1 MTCRCKYEFCYVCGG
16 KYGAC
21 ACVGG
26 PRVAEIPRIV
36 SDDEEE
42 DEYIN
47 DQHRFPGIRP
57 IPGSPIIRP
66 VMRAPPAEVRRL
78 EE

>member
-1 MTCRCKYEFCYVCGG
+1 MTCRCKYEFCYICGG
-16 KYGAC
+16 KHGAC

-26 PRVAEIPRIV
+26 PRVAELPRII
-36 SDDEEE
+36 SDEE

-47 DQHRFPGIRP
+47 EINLIPGIRP
-57 IPGSPIIRP
+57 LPEPLRRP

>member
-1 MTCRCKYEFCYVCGG
+1 MTCRCKYEFCYICGG
-16 KYGAC
+16 KHGAC
-21 ACVGG
+21 ECMGG
-26 PRVAEIPRIV
+26 PRVAEMPRIV
-36 SDDEEE
+36 SDEE

-47 DQHRFPGIRP
+47 EVELIPIRRP
-57 IPGSPIIRP
+57 MPVPEPHIRRP